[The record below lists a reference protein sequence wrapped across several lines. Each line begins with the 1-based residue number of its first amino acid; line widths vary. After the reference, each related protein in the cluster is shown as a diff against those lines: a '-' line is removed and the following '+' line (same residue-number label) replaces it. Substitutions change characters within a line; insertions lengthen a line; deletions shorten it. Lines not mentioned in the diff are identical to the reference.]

1 MGEPSQGC
9 TRGTQAQGASYGAN
23 CPAVW
28 HDVWSGWPIPNLLE
42 EGAGMKVVWL
52 CLPAR
57 CCSTVAGEGDPS
69 WQVTKQLVFKW
80 AQPELSESENFG

>member
-1 MGEPSQGC
+1 
-9 TRGTQAQGASYGAN
+9 
-23 CPAVW
+23 
-28 HDVWSGWPIPNLLE
+28 
-42 EGAGMKVVWL
+42 MKVVWL